1 MDYHRE
7 HNLKI
12 KIVRI
17 FNTYGPNMA
26 NDDGRVVSNF
36 ILQAITGNKLTI
48 NGDGTQ
54 TRSFLYIDDL
64 ISAMIKMM
72 NSKDEFIGPV
82 NIGNPIEISMNQL
95 ASLIIELSN
104 SKSEII
110 YKDLPKDDPKRRNP
124 EISKAKDMLNWTPKL
139 KLKTGLLKT
148 ISYFKKT
155 NEIG

>member
-1 MDYHRE
+1 MINILNKIIKMFGFGCSQ
-7 HNLKI
+7 NLLSIRFLLFK
-12 KIVRI
+12 K
-17 FNTYGPNMA
+17 N
-26 NDDGRVVSNF
+26 NF